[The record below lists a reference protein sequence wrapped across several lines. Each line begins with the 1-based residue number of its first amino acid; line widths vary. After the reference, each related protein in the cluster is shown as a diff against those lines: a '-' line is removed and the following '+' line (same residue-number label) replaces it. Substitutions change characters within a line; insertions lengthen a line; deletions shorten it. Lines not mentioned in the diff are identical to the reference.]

1 MTEEEAKA
9 FVDKLTDEEVEELI
23 RFLADKKENTNDRQ
37 NSHYRR

>member
-23 RFLADKKENTNDRQ
+23 RFLADKKENTNDRD
-37 NSHYRR
+37 R